1 MLPGLAGRFDFHPS
15 GGTLKWRKSNGA
27 LAMVSRRTL
36 LAGTAF
42 GASVM
47 LGARAA
53 SALTMEEVPSQ
64 GGLGLA
70 LANRCGGAS
79 EHAQI
84 AASLRAKLGA
94 EGAAR

>member
-1 MLPGLAGRFDFHPS
+1 
-15 GGTLKWRKSNGA
+15 
-27 LAMVSRRTL
+27 MVSRRTL
-36 LAGTAF
+36 LAGSAL
-42 GASVM
+42 GASVV
-47 LGARAA
+47 LAARAA

-84 AASLRAKLGA
+84 VASLRAKLGA
-94 EGAAR
+94 EGAAPGTMASATCPICGCPVFVTSGG